1 MEIPSEAEDDAPSP
15 VDAKEKIASPVDA
28 KEKIAS
34 PDVKEDVSS
43 PVESDVNE
51 SVISEEPMISV
62 EPMKPLASGSEAVAA
77 EATPVSQESSP
88 ATPSEEKQP
97 VEKEE
102 RRYRNRRLHSPR
114 EGEVEES

>member
-15 VDAKEKIASPVDA
+15 VDAIEKIASPVDA

-51 SVISEEPMISV
+51 SVISEENPLPRLRVRRSSLWRRKSV
-62 EPMKPLASGSEAVAA
+62 AIATVASTLPGKA
-77 EATPVSQESSP
+77 
-88 ATPSEEKQP
+88 
-97 VEKEE
+97 
-102 RRYRNRRLHSPR
+102 R
-114 EGEVEES
+114 

>member
-15 VDAKEKIASPVDA
+15 VDVIEKIASPVDA

-51 SVISEEPMISV
+51 SVISEEPMNSM
-62 EPMKPLASGSEAVAA
+62 EPMKPLASGPEAVAA
-77 EATPVSQESSP
+77 DATPRFPGILSRD
-88 ATPSEEKQP
+88 SE
-97 VEKEE
+97 
-102 RRYRNRRLHSPR
+102 
-114 EGEVEES
+114 

>member
-15 VDAKEKIASPVDA
+15 VDAKEKT
-28 KEKIAS
+28 AS
-34 PDVKEDVSS
+34 PDVKGDVSS

-51 SVISEEPMISV
+51 SVISEEPMNSM
-62 EPMKPLASGSEAVAA
+62 EPMKPLASGPEAVAA

>member
-15 VDAKEKIASPVDA
+15 VDVI
-28 KEKIAS
+28 EKIAS
-34 PDVKEDVSS
+34 PDVKGDVSS

-51 SVISEEPMISV
+51 SVISEEPMNSM